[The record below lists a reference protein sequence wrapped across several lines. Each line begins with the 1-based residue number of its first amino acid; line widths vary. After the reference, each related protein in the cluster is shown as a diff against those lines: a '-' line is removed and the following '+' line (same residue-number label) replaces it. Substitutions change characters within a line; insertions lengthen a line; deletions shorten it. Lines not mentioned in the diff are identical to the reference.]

1 MSNKELICR
10 TYKKQSYKSIR
21 KRQPDTEGGTRKED
35 MSIKRKKKGQQ
46 TLEDILILTVIS
58 EMQIKIRHLFD
69 FFSSDWQQKKN

>member
-1 MSNKELICR
+1 
-10 TYKKQSYKSIR
+10 
-21 KRQPDTEGGTRKED
+21 

-69 FFSSDWQQKKN
+69 FFSSDWQKKKIRFAAAVNAGNAEWSGHLGGQPGIFH

>member
-1 MSNKELICR
+1 
-10 TYKKQSYKSIR
+10 
-21 KRQPDTEGGTRKED
+21 

-69 FFSSDWQQKKN
+69 FFHQIGNKKKN